1 VVSALYASDDLMRL
15 SGRALI
21 GAELAARLGVTDI
34 DGGAPYPFGTNWA
47 ARRNFIPAFGNAGGR

>member
-1 VVSALYASDDLMRL
+1 MRL

-21 GAELAARLGVTDI
+21 GAELGARLGVTDI